1 MKSVYMFLRLPTN
14 SNIIMAVCILA
25 RRSKMR
31 YFLVE
36 IGITYLV
43 GYYNQALF
51 AREIRVLSI
60 AGYSATPFEDG
71 ISDVRQKRRQ
81 LKTVFWRRLK
91 AMKWLAGSASELG
104 KTRSFLLEE
113 EGIEWR
119 KKLQKKQKK
128 KPSL

>member
-1 MKSVYMFLRLPTN
+1 MFLRLPTN
-14 SNIIMAVCILA
+14 SNMIMAVCILA

-43 GYYNQALF
+43 GYYNQVLF

-60 AGYSATPFEDG
+60 WGYSATPFEDG
-71 ISDVRQKRRQ
+71 TSDARQKRHQ
-81 LKTVFWRRLK
+81 LKTIFWRRLK
-91 AMKWLAGSASELG
+91 VRKWMAGSSSELG
-104 KTRSFLLEE
+104 KTQSFLLEE

-119 KKLQKKQKK
+119 KELQKGQKK
-128 KPSL
+128 KPLL